1 MIQDVFVQLSNL
13 QVPLPEKPDTED
25 ETLLKKWRQELR
37 SVRKENRER
46 YSQRCD
52 IELKLVVRSVSL
64 PKEIKAAVC
73 LKELTKKKKTLFME

>member
-1 MIQDVFVQLSNL
+1 M

-73 LKELTKKKKTLFME
+73 LKELTKKKNTFYGVDGTENEG